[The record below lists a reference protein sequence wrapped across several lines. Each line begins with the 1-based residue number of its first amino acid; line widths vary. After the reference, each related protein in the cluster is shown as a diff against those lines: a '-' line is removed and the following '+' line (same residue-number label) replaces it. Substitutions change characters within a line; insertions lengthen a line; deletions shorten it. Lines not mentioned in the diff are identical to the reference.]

1 MAASALC
8 GFSQPSVCACCTRL
22 SFVIGRE
29 DLPLAITS
37 PYDVEP
43 KKSLEGKFGLAKQ
56 LTDMLPYEF
65 SLLVDV
71 AGNFMVLGVVYAYVL
86 IAS

>member
-1 MAASALC
+1 M
-8 GFSQPSVCACCTRL
+8 
-22 SFVIGRE
+22 
-29 DLPLAITS
+29 
-37 PYDVEP
+37 EP
-43 KKSLEGKFGLAKQ
+43 KKSLEGNFGLAKQ

-71 AGNFMVLGVVYAYVL
+71 AGYFMVLGVIYAYVL